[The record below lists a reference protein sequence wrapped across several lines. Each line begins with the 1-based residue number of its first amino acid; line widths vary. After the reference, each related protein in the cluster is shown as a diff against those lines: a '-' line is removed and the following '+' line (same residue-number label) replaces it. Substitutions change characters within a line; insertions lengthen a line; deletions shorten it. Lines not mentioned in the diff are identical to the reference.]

1 MKLSFLINSLTQKYR
16 DKAKRNNHDN
26 DIIMIIIIV
35 RKKERKKE
43 REEKGAKTEQ
53 CQIQWLQIHLI
64 FTVLLNY
71 K

>member
-43 REEKGAKTEQ
+43 RKKVLKQNSAKYSG
-53 CQIQWLQIHLI
+53 
-64 FTVLLNY
+64 Y
-71 K
+71 KST